1 MNEYVTVNLDKRNLG
16 LKGLEFADI
25 ILAFLG
31 LFLFL
36 FLVLVVKSP
45 MLAIYISIIYIALL
59 APIQLSN
66 KNRVYK
72 IVFMLIIYIFN
83 KHIFIYQKFEK
94 EGVLNE
100 SYQKL
105 KEIKNKIRQRINDKR
120 L

>member
-59 APIQLSN
+59 
-66 KNRVYK
+66 
-72 IVFMLIIYIFN
+72 IYIFN